1 MFGFPVSDLGLRISA
16 LTPLPMRALTEFFN
30 RILALFRSRKVAR
43 EVDAELEQHLEF
55 MIADYVSQ
63 GMSPAEARRRA
74 MLKFGNVEKHKEDA
88 RDSWGNRVLL
98 DFLRNFRF
106 GIRLCTRYPESSIL
120 GIIVLGLGIGISTIL
135 FTVSTKFLELNAGGK
150 IDSRQIYVRWEGK
163 GRSKRGPTTQEFTEF
178 RRASKSLE
186 RLVGVLS
193 TTFSFHPAG
202 RVDEERQVDGVR
214 ASDNFFEMTDEVPL
228 LGRSF
233 SPGDLLQEEFVPIV
247 IADSLWNEFY
257 DRDPAAVGSVA
268 LVNGQ
273 ARRIIGVMPVGFAFP
288 RAQQIWM
295 PDDFRDFASLPS
307 TESPWIN
314 VYGTLGEDVVL
325 EQAQAELSALGAA
338 FLAAHPNPS
347 ASKNEFRLQVTPLRQ
362 QYLAA
367 APMLF
372 LTAGTFASILVLLLC
387 ASNVFH
393 VIMARTARRGHE
405 LATRCSLGAPRSHV
419 VAQVLIDGVTLS
431 LIGALLGLG
440 LAKLGIDAI
449 TRQLMIFDLPGALT
463 FQLNFKVV
471 LFALF
476 AAVFTGAVS
485 AFIPAWRASRI
496 DAFAVL
502 KDDSH
507 STDSIHASR
516 LSRGLL
522 TFQVGSSAL
531 LLWIGLVPMGVLS
544 LVEQVGMSFNPES
557 VLTAKLQLRYDAG
570 LRQPT
575 AINQFAQRLEDRLK
589 TVPGIDGVAMSSAD
603 FGLFAEVMLVD
614 MDAWEPTE
622 KKKTTQVEVVSPGL
636 LDVYGKQPLAGRMLS
651 RSDTKDSRR
660 VCVVN
665 EDFVRKYFP
674 NDDPVGRVL
683 KLHKRRSE
691 PQIEIAIVGIVP
703 DIKPKLPP
711 PLGESVKNA
720 FARIYLPF
728 AQKPV
733 ASPTVLIGA
742 DGASS
747 HQFARALREAVREL
761 SPDVRI
767 RGRIM
772 TISERMGIIDSV
784 SNMICFATQAFG
796 VVVLITAIIGLYSI
810 ISFTT
815 GQRRREI
822 GIRVALGA
830 SGWDV
835 VRAVMRPWIRVL
847 GIGLAIGG
855 TEICVVMFALQFFN
869 NDPGNSFD
877 GLQFALSL
885 GIVWTAVIIACL
897 VSMAV
902 PVWRAARLRPMEAIS
917 AD

>member
-1 MFGFPVSDLGLRISA
+1 
-16 LTPLPMRALTEFFN
+16 MRAFSEVFN
-30 RILALFRSRKVAR
+30 RIRALFGSRKVAH
-43 EVDAELEQHLEF
+43 EVDTELEQHLEF
-55 MIADYVSQ
+55 MIEDYVSE
-63 GMSPAEARRRA
+63 GMSPQEARRKA
-74 MLKFGNVEKHKEDA
+74 MMKFGNVEKHKEDA

-106 GIRLCTRYPESSIL
+106 GLRLCTRYPESSIL
-120 GIIVLGLGIGISTIL
+120 GIIVLALGIGISVIL
-135 FTVSTKFLELNAGGK
+135 FTLSTKFLELNAGGK
-150 IDSRQIYVRWEGK
+150 IDSRQVYVRWEGK
-163 GRSKRGPTTQEFTEF
+163 DRQKRGPTTQEYTVL
-178 RRASKSLE
+178 RQDSKSMEQLI
-186 RLVGVLS
+186 GVLS
-193 TTFSFHPAG
+193 TTFSFHPSG
-202 RVDEERQVDGVR
+202 RVEEERQVDGVR
-214 ASDNFFEMTDEVPL
+214 ASDNFFEMTDELPL
-228 LGRSF
+228 LGRTF

-268 LVNGQ
+268 MVNGQ

-288 RAQQIWM
+288 QAQQIWM
-295 PDDFRDFASLPS
+295 PDDYRDFASLPS
-307 TESPWIN
+307 KDSPWIN
-314 VYGTLGEDVVL
+314 VYGTLREEVVM

-338 FLAAHPNPS
+338 FLAEYPNS
-347 ASKNEFRLQVTPLRQ
+347 KTTKNEFRLQVTLLRE
-362 QYLAA
+362 QYLSA
-367 APMLF
+367 APLFF
-372 LTAGTFASILVLLLC
+372 LTVGTFASILVLLLC

-431 LIGALLGLG
+431 LIGATLGLG
-440 LAKLGIDAI
+440 IAKLGIDAI
-449 TRQLMIFDLPGALT
+449 TRHLMIFDLPGVLT
-463 FQLNFKVV
+463 FKLDFKVV

-485 AFIPAWRASRI
+485 AFIPAWRASRL

-507 STDSIHASR
+507 SKDSIHAGRFSR
-516 LSRGLL
+516 NLL
-522 TFQVGSSAL
+522 TFQVGCSAL
-531 LLWIGLVPMGVLS
+531 LLWIGLAATGSLS
-544 LVEQVGMSFNPES
+544 LTDQIKMSFNPES

-570 LRQPT
+570 LRKPV
-575 AINQFAQRLEDRLK
+575 AINQFTQRLEDRLK
-589 TVPGIDGVAMSSAD
+589 TIPGIDGVAMSSAD
-603 FGLFAEVMLVD
+603 FGLFADVMLID
-614 MDAWEPTE
+614 KDGWEPTE
-622 KKKTTQVEVVSPGL
+622 KKKTTQLEVASPGL
-636 LDVYGKQPLAGRMLS
+636 LDVYGMQPLAGRMLS
-651 RSDTKDSRR
+651 RSDTEDSRR

-674 NDDPVGRVL
+674 NDDPVGSVL
-683 KLHKRRSE
+683 KLHKRKGE
-691 PQIEIAIVGIVP
+691 PQVEIAIVGIVP

-711 PLGESVKNA
+711 PLGESVENA

-742 DGASS
+742 RGAAS

-784 SNMICFATQAFG
+784 SNMVCFAAQAFG
-796 VVVLITAIIGLYSI
+796 GVVLVTAIIGLYSI

-815 GQRRREI
+815 AQRRREI

-830 SGWDV
+830 NTWNV
-835 VRAVMRPWIRVL
+835 VRAVMRPWIKVL

-855 TEICVVMFALQFFN
+855 AEICAVMIALVFFAG
-869 NDPGNSFD
+869 DSPGSSFD
-877 GLQFALSL
+877 GLAFALSL
-885 GIVWTAVIIACL
+885 GIVWMGVIFACL
-897 VSMAV
+897 ASMAV
-902 PVWRAARLRPMEAIS
+902 PIWRAARLRPMEAIR